1 MVIQHYKN
9 YPKTIPV
16 FNREHNLHKFGY
28 AVART
33 DTVVFDKACNMY
45 RQYSKCNMQQVWFV
59 TWMKDNAIYQVRKV
73 LKDNCVLIAQLL
85 MVVIRRKVETKK
97 SFTNMITVVRLHL
110 MSYVNLFEFIKDTYS
125 A

>member
-1 MVIQHYKN
+1 
-9 YPKTIPV
+9 
-16 FNREHNLHKFGY
+16 
-28 AVART
+28 
-33 DTVVFDKACNMY
+33 MY